1 IYSLPHLILPAL
13 VLGAGSVGLIARLA
27 RSSMLEVLGQ
37 DYINVGR
44 SKGLRERTVILR
56 HAFRNALLPTV
67 TIVGVAYGGL
77 LGGAVL
83 TETIFSWPGLGLY
96 AVSSMLAIDFP
107 AIMGV
112 TLVSAIVFS
121 IVNLVVDILY
131 AYLDPRIQFR

>member
-1 IYSLPHLILPAL
+1 MLS
-13 VLGAGSVGLIARLA
+13 VLGEDYIRSAWAKGLSTSRILSRHALRNASIGVMSLLGVRLA
-27 RSSMLEVLGQ
+27 E
-37 DYINVGR
+37 
-44 SKGLRERTVILR
+44 
-56 HAFRNALLPTV
+56 
-67 TIVGVAYGGL
+67 L
-77 LGGAVL
+77 LGGILILEVV
-83 TETIFSWPGLGLY
+83 FSWPGLGLY